1 MENNPIKP
9 YYGLQFSS
17 QVGQNIEYLNENQLK
32 ILTRKFQ
39 DFYTKAPGPR
49 VACIKGR
56 YFLMFL
62 FLRFTGARISE
73 VAGIDDQVDV
83 DFRSADVTLTV
94 LKRHNPKKKNMR
106 KMVSVPLQAVNKLA
120 RYLARYPE
128 MKGKAFS
135 VNRSNF
141 FELFQKLTLDCGF
154 SKTLAHP
161 HVLRHTRALEMVRA
175 GVPLTIVQQ
184 ILGHSN
190 LNTTAVYLQFSGQ
203 EAKSIL
209 KDRGLI

>member
-1 MENNPIKP
+1 MNSLNP
-9 YYGLQFSS
+9 YFGLQVSN
-17 QVGQNIEYLNENQLK
+17 QVGRNIEYLNEKQLK
-32 ILTRKFQ
+32 ILTARFQ
-39 DFYTKAPGPR
+39 DFYSKAPGPR
-49 VACIKGR
+49 VARIRGR
-56 YFLMFL
+56 YFLM

-73 VAGIDDQVDV
+73 VAGINDQVDV
-83 DFRSADVTLTV
+83 DFRSADVTLAV
-94 LKRHNPKKKNMR
+94 LKRHNPHNKNMR
-106 KMVSVPLQAVNKLA
+106 KMVSVPQQAVNKLA
-120 RYLARYPE
+120 RYLAQYPE
-128 MKGKAFS
+128 MKGKAFA

-141 FELFQKLTLDCGF
+141 FRLFQKLTLECGF

-161 HVLRHTRALEMVRA
+161 HVLRHTRVLEMVRA

-209 KDRGLI
+209 KDRRLI